1 MTSLRIRA
9 LTLGSLVLVS
19 AGALAQNAVYDV
31 IIRGGKVFDGTGKP
45 GRVADVAIRADRI
58 VAVGD
63 VAGTAKVTIDAGG
76 LLVAPGFIDMHSHS
90 DELRLVDPHGP
101 SVSLQGVTT
110 EVWGESS
117 SMGPLGGKQEAFEP
131 LAPGVKQSWNTLGE
145 FLDTVERGGSAA
157 NFCSFVGTG
166 SIRAYVAGYDNRAVT
181 PAELEAE
188 KKLVREAMAQGAMGV
203 SSGLSYSPNIYMST
217 DELTALAR
225 EAAAVGGIY
234 ATHARTINGQDIAAI
249 HEAIS
254 IGEKSGAPV
263 HFFHLNSIASWSAP
277 TFLPVIAQ
285 ARARGLKVTADA
297 YPYTW
302 GITGLADYLPSW
314 ALEGGREA
322 MLARLR
328 DPDTRKRIIKG
339 FTTEPP
345 FYATIGWQN
354 VRLGVRD
361 PAINTK
367 LVSEVASM
375 RHVSADDAY
384 MDVVL
389 EQKGQGLI
397 IDLNNGEETLRQVVL
412 QPYVAVGTDGVA
424 VSLDLAQS
432 MVPLLHPRN
441 LATFPRWLET
451 FVRNEK
457 LMSWEEAIRRMT
469 SLPAAIVGLRDRGTL
484 EAGKFADVVVL
495 DPKTITARATF
506 EDPNHYSEGV
516 RHLFVNG
523 QPVVSEGQPTKA
535 LPGRALRG
543 PAHAP
548 AR

>member
-1 MTSLRIRA
+1 MTSIRISC
-9 LTLGSLVLVS
+9 LSLASLLLMS
-19 AGALAQNAVYDV
+19 AASMAQDAVYDV
-31 IIRGGKVFDGTGKP
+31 ILRGGNVMDGTGKP
-45 GRVADVAIRADRI
+45 GRVADVAIRGDRI
-58 VAVGD
+58 VAVGK
-63 VAGTAKVTIDAGG
+63 VTGTASVTIDASG

-90 DELRLVDPHGP
+90 DELRLADPHGP
-101 SVSLQGVTT
+101 SHALQGVTT

-117 SMGPLGGKQEAFEP
+117 SMGPLGGKQEPFEP
-131 LAPGVKQSWNTLGE
+131 LVAGVKQSWNSLGE
-145 FLDTVERGGSAA
+145 FLDVVERRGSAA
-157 NFCSFVGTG
+157 NFCSFVGSG
-166 SIRAYVAGYDNRAVT
+166 SIRAYVAGYENRAVT
-181 PAELEAE
+181 PTELAAER
-188 KKLVREAMAQGAMGV
+188 KLVREAMTQGAMGV

-217 DELTALAR
+217 EELTALAT
-225 EAAAVGGIY
+225 EAAAAGGIY

-249 HEAIS
+249 HEAIA

-314 ALEGGREA
+314 ALEGGRDA

-328 DPDTRKRIIKG
+328 DAETRKRIIKG

-367 LVSEVASM
+367 LVSEVATL

-389 EQKGQGLI
+389 EQKGQGLL
-397 IDLNNGEETLRQVVL
+397 IDLNNGEETLRQVIQ

-451 FVRNEK
+451 YVRNDK
-457 LMSWEEAIRRMT
+457 LMGWEEAIRRMT
-469 SLPAAIVGLRDRGTL
+469 SLPASIVGLRDRGTL
-484 EAGKFADVVVL
+484 EAGKFADIVVL
-495 DPKTITARATF
+495 DPRTITARATF

-523 QPVVSEGQPTKA
+523 QAVVKEGQPTKA

-543 PAHAP
+543 PAYVP